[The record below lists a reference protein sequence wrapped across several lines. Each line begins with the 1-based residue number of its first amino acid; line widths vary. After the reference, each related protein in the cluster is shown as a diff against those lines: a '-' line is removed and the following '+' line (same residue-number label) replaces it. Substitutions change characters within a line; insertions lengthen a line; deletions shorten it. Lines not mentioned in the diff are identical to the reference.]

1 MVPIFDQSSVKNAAS
16 GQFELGC
23 APIPGAA
30 RASSR
35 SVQAAR
41 RSSRIYPSLT
51 VSSPC
56 CTHRA
61 LHRRCNV
68 GAFRTP
74 VTLADARRC
83 RPAQRPHRSQ
93 PSSGGSAASG
103 TTSPWGIHSWKCLS
117 TAVLPLAAAGGM
129 SGGYKGFTSPFQAA
143 MQPPYPDSFAVSVRC
158 RPFLSAL

>member
-83 RPAQRPHRSQ
+83 RPIQPLQYLLPRTGRTARVAKSNPYERGWDNLTNWAGGLVMGKACRGMISDGRPIRRNLSEIQ
-93 PSSGGSAASG
+93 CTAEKWSAA
-103 TTSPWGIHSWKCLS
+103 WL
-117 TAVLPLAAAGGM
+117 L
-129 SGGYKGFTSPFQAA
+129 
-143 MQPPYPDSFAVSVRC
+143 
-158 RPFLSAL
+158 